1 MRLSDVIAV
10 LNELAHPAYQ
20 ESYDN
25 SGLLVGN
32 PQADIDCALLT
43 VDVTEE
49 VIHEAIKEKAN
60 LIISHHP
67 VIFTPLKSITGKT
80 MSERVIMLAM
90 HENIAIFSVHTNLDK
105 VADGVNNILARKL
118 GVVNPRIL
126 QPVTGELRKL
136 VTFVPYDYAEKVRN
150 AIFNAGAGHMGNYDQ
165 CSYNI
170 EGIGS
175 FRGSEDTNPFV
186 GEKGK
191 LHFEK
196 EIRIETIFPH
206 AIQFSVISALLAAH
220 PYEEPAYDIY
230 PLANEYNKI
239 GSGMIG
245 NLAQAMSAN
254 DFLKYV
260 KEKLGCQGMRYSGKT
275 DIKIQ
280 KVACCG
286 GSGAS
291 LIDRAISAGAD
302 AFVTADIKYHQFLD
316 AAKNILLIDAGH
328 YETEQFTKE
337 IFYEFLTKKLPNF
350 AVRFSKI
357 NTNPIKYI

>member
-1 MRLSDVIAV
+1 MRLSDVIEV
-10 LNELAHPAYQ
+10 LSELAHPAYQ

-25 SGLLVGN
+25 AGLLVGDL
-32 PQADIDCALLT
+32 QANVDCALLT
-43 VDVTEE
+43 VDITEE
-49 VIHEAIKEKAN
+49 VIDEAVKEKAG

-67 VIFTPLKSITGKT
+67 VIFAPLKSITGKT
-80 MSERVIMLAM
+80 MPERVILSAIR
-90 HENIAIFSVHTNLDK
+90 ENIAIYSVHTNLDK
-105 VADGVNNILARKL
+105 VANGVNYILTRKL
-118 GVVNPRIL
+118 GIVNPRIL
-126 QPVTGELRKL
+126 QPVASELRKL

-150 AIFNAGAGHMGNYDQ
+150 AIFNAGAGHIGNYDQ

-196 EIRIETIFPH
+196 EIRIETIFPRVT
-206 AIQFSVISALLAAH
+206 QSSVISALLKAH

-230 PLANEYNKI
+230 PLDNEYNQI

-245 NLAQAMSAN
+245 NLAQSMPAME
-254 DFLKYV
+254 FLNHV
-260 KEKLGCQGMRYSGKT
+260 KEKLGCQGIRYSGNT
-275 DIKIQ
+275 YLKIQ

-286 GSGAS
+286 GSGAF
-291 LIDRAISAGAD
+291 LISRAISAGAD

-316 AAKNILLIDAGH
+316 AAKDILLVDAGH

-337 IFYEFLTKKLPNF
+337 IFYEFLMKKLPNF